1 MLMRARDLRLVEL
14 LDFAPEEGRIGFRD
28 HRMLLWSADAFGN
41 LRREL
46 FDALGIDS
54 ARGIL
59 RRFGFANG
67 YRDAMS
73 TRELFESASDTEW
86 WLTCPALQG
95 HQGKVAP
102 TVKALELDRT
112 AGHFHLE
119 VEWRNSYE
127 AAQHLR
133 AMDRDA
139 VTTPVCWTL
148 AGYASGFATAVMG
161 IETFVVEHECVAMGH
176 AACRVVGKT
185 RSEWGA
191 DGDRIASEYQAR
203 SIARELEERD
213 EELRRTARRL
223 ERSERELRELRG
235 ADSGD
240 FVARSREMHRV
251 LDLVAKVAQ
260 VDTTVLVTGES
271 GTGKERIARM
281 LHEGSPRS
289 RGELVAINCAA
300 LPEPLLESELFGHV
314 RGAFTG
320 ATSDKKGLFAA
331 ARGGTLLLDEIG
343 EMTLGLQAKLLRV
356 LQERE
361 VRPVGA
367 TVSIPVD
374 VRVVAA
380 TNRDLSAMVAEN
392 LFRQDLYY
400 RLDVI
405 RIEIPPLRARRDDVL
420 PLARHCIEKLCNAH
434 GVTTKTLSAEVAT
447 LLTTHGWPGNVRE
460 LENAIEHAIVLA
472 GRATKLQLEH
482 LPPALTNTRRSPVAA
497 LIDDTMSLNELER
510 RYTLAVLERNHGS
523 RIATARALGIG
534 TNTLWRKLKRW
545 GVATE
550 HN

>member
-1 MLMRARDLRLVEL
+1 MMRARDLRLVEL
-14 LDFAPEEGRIGFRD
+14 LDFAPDDGRIGFRD
-28 HRMLLWSADAFGN
+28 HRMLLWNADAFGN
-41 LRREL
+41 LRKEL
-46 FDALGIDS
+46 FDAVGVES

-67 YRDAMS
+67 YRDAMT
-73 TRELFESASDTEW
+73 TRELFESASDADW

-102 TVKALELDRT
+102 TVKTLELDRA
-112 AGHFHLE
+112 AGHFYLE

-133 AMDRDA
+133 VSEAPAM
-139 VTTPVCWTL
+139 PVCWTL

-161 IETFVVEHECVAMGH
+161 TETFVVEQDCVAMGH
-176 AACRVVGKT
+176 PTCRVIGKT
-185 RSEWGA
+185 RREWGEE
-191 DGDRIASEYQAR
+191 GSRIASDYDAR
-203 SIARELEERD
+203 SIVRELEERD

-223 ERSERELRELRG
+223 ERSERELLDLRG

-240 FVARSREMHRV
+240 FVARSREMRRV
-251 LDLVAKVAQ
+251 LDLVAKVTQA
-260 VDTTVLVTGES
+260 DTTVLITGES

-281 LHEGSPRS
+281 LHDGSPRS

-300 LPEPLLESELFGHV
+300 LPESLLESELFGHV

-320 ATSDKKGLFAA
+320 ATSDKKGLFVA
-331 ARGGTLLLDEIG
+331 ARGGTLFLDEIG
-343 EMTLGLQAKLLRV
+343 EMSLATQAKLLRV

-367 TVSIPVD
+367 TASLPVD

-380 TNRDLSAMVAEN
+380 TNRHVAEMVADN
-392 LFRQDLYY
+392 RFRQDLYY

-405 RIEIPPLRARRDDVL
+405 RIEVPPLRARRDDVL
-420 PLARHCIEKLCNAH
+420 PLARHFIDAICAAH
-434 GVTTKTLSAEVAT
+434 ATKPKTLSPEVAN
-447 LLTTHGWPGNVRE
+447 LLTLHDWPGNVRE

-472 GRATKLQLEH
+472 GPSAKLQPEH
-482 LPPALTNTRRSPVAA
+482 LPAVFASGRRNPVAA
-497 LIDDTMSLNELER
+497 LIDDTMSLHELER
-510 RYTLAVLERNHGS
+510 RYTLVVLERNRGS
-523 RIATARALGIG
+523 RVATARALGIG

-545 GVATE
+545 GISAE
-550 HN
+550 SNF